1 VLGGARAASK
11 PASRVLRLS
20 AGDWRL
26 LAEAI
31 VVMPYIEVAL
41 RVMPLDRL
49 LATLGREARVREQ
62 DLNLERTARLVDVLL
77 RRYPF
82 HPSCLKKSL
91 VLFAL
96 ARRRGL
102 PAQLRI
108 GVRKDRGELL
118 AHAWIECAGR
128 TLIPGDGVERYHPL
142 PPITARVL
150 AAARAGRYSW

>member
-1 VLGGARAASK
+1 M
-11 PASRVLRLS
+11 RLS
-20 AGDWRL
+20 AADWRL

-31 VVMPYIEVAL
+31 VLTPYIELGL

-49 LATLGREARVREQ
+49 LMTLGREGRVCAL
-62 DLNLERTARLVDVLL
+62 DMNLERTARLVDALF
-77 RRYPF
+77 RQYPL

-91 VLFAL
+91 VLFGL

-108 GVRKDRGELL
+108 GVRKDGGALL
-118 AHAWIECAGR
+118 AHAWVECAGR
-128 TLIPGDGVERYHPL
+128 TLIPGDGVERYQPL